1 MSKQMVATLVA
12 ALMMTLCLSVML
24 AAKDNPMGIAEK
36 QTLVLNDPTVIA
48 GTLVPAGTYTVT
60 HQMQGQTHIMVFKQ
74 QGGKR
79 VEVKAT
85 CTLVPLTAKAT
96 QSEQRFEQNAKDQ
109 KVLVEMT
116 FKGDT
121 AKHVLAQ

>member
-48 GTLVPAGTYTVT
+48 GTLVPAGSYTVT

-74 QGGKR
+74 NGGK

-85 CTLVPLTAKAT
+85 CNLVALNGKAK
-96 QSEQRFEQNAKDQ
+96 QSEQRFEQNAKNQ

-121 AKHVLAQ
+121 AKHVLEQ

>member
-1 MSKQMVATLVA
+1 MSKRMAATLVA

-36 QTLVLNDPTVIA
+36 QTLVLYDPTVIA
-48 GTLVPAGTYTVT
+48 GTLVPAGSYAVT
-60 HQMQGQTHIMVFKQ
+60 HEMQGQTHIMVFKQ
-74 QGGKR
+74 KGGKG

-85 CTLVPLTAKAT
+85 CALVPLNAKAT
-96 QSEQRFEQNAKDQ
+96 QSEQRFKENAENQ
-109 KVLVEMT
+109 KVLIEMT

-121 AKHVLAQ
+121 AKHVLEQ

>member
-74 QGGKR
+74 NGGK
-79 VEVKAT
+79 VEVKAN
-85 CTLVPLTAKAT
+85 CTLVPLNEKAK
-96 QSEQRFEQNAKDQ
+96 QSEQRFEQNAKNQ

-121 AKHVLAQ
+121 AKHVLEQ

>member
-48 GTLVPAGTYTVT
+48 GTLFRRALIP
-60 HQMQGQTHIMVFKQ
+60 
-74 QGGKR
+74 
-79 VEVKAT
+79 
-85 CTLVPLTAKAT
+85 
-96 QSEQRFEQNAKDQ
+96 
-109 KVLVEMT
+109 
-116 FKGDT
+116 
-121 AKHVLAQ
+121 

>member
-74 QGGKR
+74 NGGKA
-79 VEVKAT
+79 EVKAT
-85 CTLVPLTAKAT
+85 CTLVPLNGKAK
-96 QSEQRFEQNAKDQ
+96 QSEERFEENAKNQ

-121 AKHVLAQ
+121 AKHVLEQ